1 MSKRAFKVEGDFQ
14 MGRLRQHF
22 AIQVV
27 GDDETMAR
35 EYAMANMGSRHG
47 VKRRDIEL
55 TQVIPLEGDDIDPI
69 TLKRME

>member
-27 GDDETMAR
+27 GDDEAMAR
-35 EYAMANMGSRHG
+35 EYAMASMGSRHG
-47 VKRRDIEL
+47 VKRREIKL
-55 TQVIPLEGDDIDPI
+55 TEVTLLEGDDIDPI
-69 TLKRME
+69 TQKRME

>member
-27 GDDETMAR
+27 GDDEEMAR
-35 EYAMANMGSRHG
+35 EYAYANMGSRHG
-47 VKRRDIEL
+47 VKRREIEL
-55 TQVIPLEGDDIDPI
+55 TTVTPLEGDDIDPI
-69 TLKRME
+69 TLKRLE